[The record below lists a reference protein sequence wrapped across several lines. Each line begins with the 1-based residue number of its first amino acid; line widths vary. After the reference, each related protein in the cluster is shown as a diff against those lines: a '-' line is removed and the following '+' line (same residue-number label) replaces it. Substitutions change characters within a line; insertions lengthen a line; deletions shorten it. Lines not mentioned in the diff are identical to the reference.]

1 MQPLGRSEA
10 LESVGYDAAT
20 RRLRVAFRHG
30 GVYDYL
36 DVPAEVFTALVEA
49 DHPWTT
55 WHEHI
60 TFSYDYER
68 LE

>member
-10 LESVGYDAAT
+10 L
-20 RRLRVAFRHG
+20 
-30 GVYDYL
+30 DYL

-60 TFSYDYER
+60 TSSYDYER
-68 LE
+68 LA